1 MVSLAISISAA
12 LGNTGTFSNRFVKLF
27 VLIEGNKIC
36 EKILFNPVDEAG
48 VVVADGC
55 RIFG

>member
-1 MVSLAISISAA
+1 MVSVAFSISAA
-12 LGNTGTFSNRFVKLF
+12 LGKTGTFSKKF

-48 VVVADGC
+48 VGVADG
-55 RIFG
+55 